1 MKKERPKR
9 YTDEEIQYI
18 RDHYPTEDTYLI
30 AKHLGR
36 TQSGIIQVAAYRGIK
51 KLPVGAIPIPRVE
64 LPPEPQHKAAEIKWQ
79 MPKGNDAM
87 PWPLYFFKA
96 KLIKNKSGRKLYS
109 W

>member
-1 MKKERPKR
+1 MKKPRPKR

-30 AKHLGR
+30 ARHLGR
-36 TQSGIIQVAAYRGIK
+36 TPNGISQVAASRGIK
-51 KLPVGAIPIPRVE
+51 KLPVGAIPIPRVK
-64 LPPEPQHKAAEIKWQ
+64 LPPAPQHNASEIKWQ

-96 KLIKNKSGRKLYS
+96 KLITDRSEKKYCSR
-109 W
+109 